1 MFFLFKMYLKIVYI
15 FDPILLC
22 VDVFLDAIVVL
33 KGLQSG
39 RLQSPSSRAETKE
52 TPDQNQ
58 QHQPGDS
65 EGEGTEVTQTHARTH
80 TVHFCVLRCTIV
92 MFIITMCLFI
102 RNALLKM
109 REVYEQSPQMG
120 DPSSVEP
127 RLEEVK
133 HSLQRLE
140 EELRRH
146 QVLYIQ

>member
-65 EGEGTEVTQTHARTH
+65 EGEGTEVTQTHACTH
-80 TVHFCVLRCTIV
+80 THSTFLCTS
-92 MFIITMCLFI
+92 
-102 RNALLKM
+102 
-109 REVYEQSPQMG
+109 VYHSYVYYNHVSVYQKC
-120 DPSSVEP
+120 SVEDEGG
-127 RLEEVK
+127 L
-133 HSLQRLE
+133 
-140 EELRRH
+140 
-146 QVLYIQ
+146 